1 MLCCVPQQD
10 TELWKELR
18 KSFNGISASNLGS
31 ILGFGSKSRNEEWKY
46 YKKIKER
53 EDVSFIYACRRGH
66 ENEPKAA
73 KKFSNKIKK
82 TLYSTGSFIHRRY
95 PLLLASPDRVFFE
108 NLNFGEGAVI
118 VGLEIKNPI
127 SREVPDD
134 VNSLTSLYLDAICQA
149 IMNMEILDSPWWYIM
164 INNEDSG
171 EYSIFKIYR
180 NHEFFE
186 KNIIPYLFDFLIRR
200 VEYPRDNPAEKKQRK
215 LTLINSHRID
225 LVDYNR
231 PFININL
238 SQALGE

>member
-1 MLCCVPQQD
+1 MLCCIPQQD
-10 TELWKELR
+10 TEQWEVLR
-18 KSFNGISASNLGS
+18 RSFNGISASNLGS

-46 YKKIKER
+46 YKKLKER
-53 EDVSFIYACRRGH
+53 EDVSNLYACRRGK

-82 TLYSTGSFIHRRY
+82 TLYSTGSYIHRRY
-95 PLLLASPDRVFFE
+95 PILLASPDRLLFD
-108 NLNFGEGAVI
+108 NLNFGEGSVI

-127 SREVPDD
+127 SREIPQTIEE
-134 VNSLTSLYLDAICQA
+134 LTSLYLDAICQA
-149 IMNMEILDSPWWYIM
+149 IMNMEILDSPWWFIM

-180 NHEFFE
+180 NFEFFE
-186 KNIIPYLFDFLIRR
+186 KTIIPYLFDFLIRR
-200 VEYPRDNPAEKKQRK
+200 VEYPRDNPAEKKHRK
-215 LTLINSHRID
+215 LTLINSHRFEI
-225 LVDYNR
+225 VDYNR

>member
-1 MLCCVPQQD
+1 MLCCIPQQD
-10 TELWKELR
+10 TKQWEDLR
-18 KSFNGISASNLGS
+18 GAFNGISASNLGS

-46 YKKIKER
+46 FKNIKKR
-53 EDVSFIYACRRGH
+53 EDVSFIYACVRGK

-73 KKFSNKIKK
+73 KKFSKKIKK

-118 VGLEIKNPI
+118 TGLEIKNPI
-127 SREVPDD
+127 SREIPQTSDD
-134 VNSLTSLYLDAICQA
+134 LSSLYMDAICQA
-149 IMNMEILDSPWWYIM
+149 IMNMEILDSPFYYIM

-180 NHEFFE
+180 NHDFFE
-186 KNIIPYLFDFLIRR
+186 KTIIPYLFDFMIRR
-200 VEYPRDNPAEKKQRK
+200 VEYPRDNPAEKKHRK
-215 LTLINSHRID
+215 LTLINSHRFEI
-225 LVDYNR
+225 VDYNR

-238 SQALGE
+238 SQTLGE